1 MVELEGSHVVM
12 RFLGLGL
19 LLAMVLM
26 PVSIAGAD
34 SPALLLLA
42 EEEAEFLMNQGLP
55 FAEKMLA
62 DHGEFFPFGSVLYAD
77 GSATTVSPQDDRE
90 QPPTTELL
98 ESLLDGIRSSA
109 AAGTY
114 KATAVFVNVR
124 IEHPADGQPVDAIH
138 IGLEHQDGYC
148 ADVFFP
154 YRRIEG
160 RLELAEPFATQREGL
175 VFDACRLE

>member
-1 MVELEGSHVVM
+1 MQKLFLVFTVVVALIM
-12 RFLGLGL
+12 
-19 LLAMVLM
+19 M
-26 PVSIAGAD
+26 PIAAAE

-98 ESLLDGIRSSA
+98 ESLLDGIRTSA
-109 AAGTY
+109 VAGTY

-124 IEHPADGQPVDAIH
+124 IEHPGDGKPVDAIH

-154 YRRIEG
+154 YRRTEG
-160 RLELAEPFATQREGL
+160 RLELADSFATKREGR
-175 VFDACRLE
+175 VFDACR

>member
-1 MVELEGSHVVM
+1 M
-12 RFLGLGL
+12 RSLVLGLSVA
-19 LLAMVLM
+19 LALT
-26 PVSIAGAD
+26 PASTAGAE
-34 SPALLLLA
+34 SPALILLA

-62 DHGEFFPFGSVLYAD
+62 EHGEFFPFGSVLYAD
-77 GSATTVSPQDDRE
+77 GSAATVSPHDDRE

-98 ESLLDGIRSSA
+98 ESLVDGIRTSA

-124 IEHPADGQPVDAIH
+124 IEHPADGEPVDAIH

-154 YRRIEG
+154 YRRTEG
-160 RLELAEPFATQREGL
+160 RLELADPFATKREGR
-175 VFDACRLE
+175 VFEACR